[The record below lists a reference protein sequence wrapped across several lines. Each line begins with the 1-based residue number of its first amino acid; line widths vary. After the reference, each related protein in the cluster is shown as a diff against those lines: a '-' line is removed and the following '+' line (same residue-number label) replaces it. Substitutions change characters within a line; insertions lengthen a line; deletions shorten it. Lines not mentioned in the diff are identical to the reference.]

1 MQEPNN
7 EEKKF
12 QHQGQ
17 KRSTTTKIRTAS
29 SVTALYLAITI
40 VVSSVSS
47 MHPDAMNNYYVYA
60 SAQLKI
66 QLQQKNTD
74 LTLSTLTREGSPLL
88 GNPAALV
95 TIIDFSD
102 FQCYLCARYV
112 KATEP
117 LINET
122 YIQSGKVALV
132 FKHLPNR
139 GFDSMG
145 ASLAAQCANDQGKF
159 WEFHQLLYKNQK
171 PIDSGWV
178 SKENLKKF
186 AVEISGLDMNK
197 LISCFDSQKYK
208 SFVEKDLALASS
220 FGFQDTPS
228 FIIVNSKDG
237 SNPEI
242 LKGAHPFPSFKTI
255 IDKKITEVE
264 NSS

>member
-1 MQEPNN
+1 MQILNITIFRRDIKQG
-7 EEKKF
+7 EKYN
-12 QHQGQ
+12 
-17 KRSTTTKIRTAS
+17 TTKIRIASFIITLAFLMIIS
-29 SVTALYLAITI
+29 SVLYMHYD
-40 VVSSVSS
+40 SVK
-47 MHPDAMNNYYVYA
+47 YVYG
-60 SAQLKI
+60 STQP
-66 QLQQKNTD
+66 QLQSQPQQQNSN
-74 LTLSTLTREGSPLL
+74 LSLSTLMSQGSPLL
-88 GNPAALV
+88 GNPTAPV

-112 KATEP
+112 KSTEP
-117 LINET
+117 LINQT

-197 LISCFDSQKYK
+197 FTSCFDSQKYK
-208 SFVEKDLALASS
+208 SFVEKDVALASS
-220 FGFQDTPS
+220 FAFQDTPS